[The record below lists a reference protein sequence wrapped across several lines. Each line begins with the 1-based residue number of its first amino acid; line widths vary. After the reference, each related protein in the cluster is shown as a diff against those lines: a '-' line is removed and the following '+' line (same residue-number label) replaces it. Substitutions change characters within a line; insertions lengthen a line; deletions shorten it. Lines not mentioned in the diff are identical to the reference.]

1 MTGSKNSTTNEIY
14 FIVPGP
20 VVGKGRPRFST
31 RGGFA
36 KAYTP
41 KRTSDYEKRV
51 QAAYLEEVPFQPMR
65 WGNKEPLEMVVNAY
79 FEIPKSA
86 SRKAKDD
93 MLLHGYPCKKAD
105 ADNILKVIADSLNGV
120 CYQDDCQIVRATV
133 NKIWS
138 EEPKAEVII
147 REVHRG

>member
-1 MTGSKNSTTNEIY
+1 MTEDIY

-41 KRTSDYEKRV
+41 KKTADYENNIRT
-51 QAAYLEEVPFQPMR
+51 AYLEEVQFQPMR

-86 SRKAKDD
+86 SKKAKTE
-93 MLLHGYPCKKAD
+93 MLLHGYPNKKPD
-105 ADNILKVIADSLNGV
+105 GDNILKAVADALNGV
-120 CYQDDCQIVRATV
+120 AYADDCQIVCATV

-138 EEPKAEVII
+138 EEPKCEITI
-147 REVHRG
+147 REVSR